1 MARNATMRGLMAALA
16 IAALPAANASAQKV
30 PTINCSTAV
39 NTHELN
45 WCSEQ
50 ALIAADKKLNETY
63 KQVLAHIAKSEELAK
78 GNREKWANAL
88 RLAQRHW
95 VAFRDQD
102 CGEVIGYAWGGGT
115 GMTGAMLGCKLAKT
129 EIRTKELEELLPQ

>member
-1 MARNATMRGLMAALA
+1 MDRIATMRGLMTAFA
-16 IAALPAANASAQKV
+16 IAVLPMTIASAQQLAQ
-30 PTINCSTAV
+30 INCGTAV

-63 KQVLAHIAKSEELAK
+63 KQVLAHIAKSDEVAK

-102 CGEVIGYAWGGGT
+102 CGEVIGYVWGGGT
-115 GMTGAMLGCKLAKT
+115 GMTGAMLGCKLTKT
-129 EIRTKELEELLPQ
+129 EVRTKELEDLLPQ

>member
-1 MARNATMRGLMAALA
+1 MDRIATMRGLMTAFA
-16 IAALPAANASAQKV
+16 IAALPMTITSAQPV
-30 PTINCSTAV
+30 PQINCSTAL

-50 ALIAADKKLNETY
+50 ALIAADKKLNEAY
-63 KQVLAHIAKSEELAK
+63 KQVLAHIAKSEEVAK
-78 GNREKWANAL
+78 GNREKWRDAL

-115 GMTGAMLGCKLAKT
+115 GMTGAMLGCKLTKT
-129 EIRTKELEELLPQ
+129 EIRTKDLEDLLPQ

>member
-1 MARNATMRGLMAALA
+1 MASSPGLAQT
-16 IAALPAANASAQKV
+16 LPKIDCDKAM
-30 PTINCSTAV
+30 

-50 ALIAADKKLNETY
+50 ALDTADRKLNDAYKKL
-63 KQVLAHIAKSEELAK
+63 LAHIAKSDEVTK
-78 GNREKWANAL
+78 SNREKWVAAL

-102 CGEVIGYAWGGGT
+102 CGEVIGYEWSGGT
-115 GMTGAMLGCKLAKT
+115 GATGAMLGCKITKT
-129 EIRTKELEELLPQ
+129 EIRTKELEERLPQ